1 MRGEEAKGDMI
12 VYSSVKLLIE
22 SYEVALGAGDVNRK
36 SLMVRSS
43 LAVAKYLFA
52 GSNVMP
58 LT

>member
-1 MRGEEAKGDMI
+1 MHNLNALPSTLGRPLACA
-12 VYSSVKLLIE
+12 
-22 SYEVALGAGDVNRK
+22 VAFGGGGVHRK
-36 SLMVRSS
+36 TFIVRSS

>member
-1 MRGEEAKGDMI
+1 MVVSRIKLFIWSCAEE
-12 VYSSVKLLIE
+12 
-22 SYEVALGAGDVNRK
+22 LGPGDVK
-36 SLMVRSS
+36 PKILMVLSS

>member
-1 MRGEEAKGDMI
+1 MRGEEAKGDTI